1 MKKLLKGYPSE
12 FAPALNTQL
21 MNKEADAPL
30 VDYVVDAWK
39 SLEVVDAIRI
49 VGHEYTEKE
58 SQIDINKY
66 ILKREKK
73 KKKKERFPYKFIA
86 DDRCGLLTIHA
97 EITLDEK
104 DRSGNKIRHIYPIKK
119 DMLIPLQDDDGY
131 YFIHGKR
138 YYLIYQMVEKSTYT
152 SNASVTLKSLMPI
165 AVKRGIIDH
174 VSIDNFDE
182 DDAIND
188 STVDMNDIR
197 GIHYQLPY
205 YNVYV
210 FKKEIPVILF
220 YLKDGFDSAMDFLG
234 VNGAIRLL
242 EKLPN
247 NPSFSNIYF
256 QISNRCF
263 LEVNRFLFNKYPFVQ
278 SIVGGLIFVS
288 TNRCTVASFSDPK
301 IWIKK
306 ISGTNNYDK
315 GCDILNFFRRLLDE
329 TTRKNVKIHEYH
341 RQDIYTLL
349 RWMCQEFTTLRL
361 KDNMSLD
368 NKRLRCNEL
377 ISALLTFEFSKRL
390 NRIISLGEKATIEN
404 YRDLFK
410 FPGDI
415 LIQKMHTS
423 GILRFDE
430 SVNDMTFFSKF
441 KFTNKGPNSL
451 GGKNSNNIGIKY
463 RGIHPSFLGNLDIL
477 VCGNSDPGTS
487 GLLSPYGKI
496 KGLYFDDSDEK
507 DNFMYEFQKDLEQI
521 SKAMNITY
529 IKLDYDSEQDFYDG
543 LMRIQRYIQD
553 NVKVY
558 GTSREGHYE
567 VVIEEEKDDS
577 DETTIESS
585 EAKKKSKVVG
595 LSYN

>member
-30 VDYVVDAWK
+30 VDYVIDAWK

-49 VGHEYTEKE
+49 VGHEYTEE
-58 SQIDINKY
+58 EFQIDINKY

-104 DRSGNKIRHIYPIKK
+104 DRSGKKIRHIYPIKK
-119 DMLIPLQDDDGY
+119 DMLVPLQDDD
-131 YFIHGKR
+131 
-138 YYLIYQMVEKSTYT
+138 
-152 SNASVTLKSLMPI
+152 
-165 AVKRGIIDH
+165 
-174 VSIDNFDE
+174 SINS
-182 DDAIND
+182 D
-188 STVDMNDIR
+188 STEAVDVE

-247 NPSFSNIYF
+247 HPSSDNIYF

-263 LEVNRFLFNKYPFVQ
+263 VEVNRFLFNKYPFVQ
-278 SIVGGLIFVS
+278 SIVGGLVFVS

-315 GCDILNFFRRLLDE
+315 GRDILNFFRRLLDE

-477 VCGNSDPGTS
+477 VCGNSD
-487 GLLSPYGKI
+487 
-496 KGLYFDDSDEK
+496 
-507 DNFMYEFQKDLEQI
+507 
-521 SKAMNITY
+521 
-529 IKLDYDSEQDFYDG
+529 
-543 LMRIQRYIQD
+543 
-553 NVKVY
+553 
-558 GTSREGHYE
+558 
-567 VVIEEEKDDS
+567 
-577 DETTIESS
+577 
-585 EAKKKSKVVG
+585 
-595 LSYN
+595 